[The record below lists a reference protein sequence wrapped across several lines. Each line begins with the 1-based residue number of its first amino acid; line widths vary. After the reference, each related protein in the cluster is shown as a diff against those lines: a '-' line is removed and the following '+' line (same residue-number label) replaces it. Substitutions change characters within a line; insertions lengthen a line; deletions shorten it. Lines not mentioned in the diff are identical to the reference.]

1 LLPLFSVSANAV
13 TVDGYN
19 ITTAY
24 WYDNIENM
32 VEFSGQIKTQ
42 SSYDKLHIAIN
53 ITYPSPVKKN
63 LFHNLELSFDSS
75 AFSSISCTYLALFDD
90 EGSLIDTYDADIIGN
105 VLSLKGVEVNKPV
118 SRCLIYLDISYP
130 RWKQVPVEYDM
141 SIDGYNYPFQ
151 GGMTWQDFID
161 SSYNV
166 LGLVVDEG
174 KVYRDNFQYK
184 LTYNSNIVS
193 ATDLIVS
200 NGSYFLEE
208 LGSVATTIT
217 FYVNFYPLGQTA
229 TSPSFSQ
236 TYNAESGMTWQEWVD
251 SEYNIDGYYY
261 KYVNGNYYIYTMF
274 NRPVTNNRGSSI
286 LATDAILHNT
296 YYKSTFSN
304 SDLAN
309 YLLYNYYYDFSV
321 TSFSIIEA
329 DEQGFWDNL
338 MDNLNS
344 IPEKISN
351 KIQGLFVPDQNKII
365 EIGDKFEA
373 LLKNRFGAA
382 YEAYE
387 VVDNFAAAFVFTEA
401 KESISI
407 PSVTVNLAGSDFTF
421 GGWTVNLIPNGF
433 EGVVDSLKLVGN
445 IVCTVAF
452 LNGVRKRYSEVIHD
466 AR

>member
-1 LLPLFSVSANAV
+1 MAGASII
-13 TVDGYN
+13 DGYN
-19 ITTAY
+19 ISTAY
-24 WYDNIENM
+24 WVDNIENM
-32 VEFSGQIKTQ
+32 TEFSGQIKTQ
-42 SSYDKLHIAIN
+42 SSYDQIHIAIN
-53 ITYPSPVKKN
+53 ITYPSPIKKN
-63 LFHNLELSFDSS
+63 LLHNLEFTFDSS
-75 AFSSISCTYLALFDD
+75 AFSSISCSYLALFDD
-90 EGSLIDTYDADIIGN
+90 EGLLIDTFDADIIGN
-105 VLSLKGVEVNKPV
+105 VLSLKGVEVKKPV

-141 SIDGYNYPFQ
+141 SIDGYTYPFQ
-151 GGMTWQDFID
+151 AGMTWQEFID

-166 LGLVVDEG
+166 LGLFVDEG
-174 KVYRDNFQYK
+174 KVYRDNYK
-184 LTYNSNIVS
+184 LTYNSVTVS
-193 ATDLIVS
+193 STDLIVS

-208 LGSVATTIT
+208 LGSVSTIIT
-217 FYVNFYPLGQTA
+217 FYVNYYPLGQSS
-229 TSPSFSQ
+229 TSPAFSQ
-236 TYNAESGMTWQEWVD
+236 TYNAESGMTWTDWVD
-251 SEYNIDGYYY
+251 SEYNTDGFYY
-261 KYVNGNYYIYTMF
+261 KYYNGNYYVYTMF
-274 NRPVTNNRGSSI
+274 NRQVTNNRGSSV
-286 LATDAILHNT
+286 LASSEIVHET
-296 YYKSTFSN
+296 YYRSTFSN

-329 DEQGFWDNL
+329 DEQGFWDNII
-338 MDNLNS
+338 DNLNS

-387 VVDNFAAAFVFTEA
+387 VVDNFASAFVFTEA
-401 KESISI
+401 KESIFI
-407 PSVTVNLAGSDFTF
+407 PSVTVNLAGTDFTF
-421 GGWTVNLIPNGF
+421 GGWTVYLFPDAF
-433 EGVVDSLKLVGN
+433 DGVVDSLKLVGN